1 MTAQKTTAKWVY
13 IKSRIA
19 EHNGKMFKFHLKIIY
34 PINNQEELKLNE
46 KYTNNRAK
54 IQMKELVELPDK
66 DLQAQP

>member
-1 MTAQKTTAKWVY
+1 MTAQKTPAKRVY

-46 KYTNNRAK
+46 IYK
-54 IQMKELVELPDK
+54 
-66 DLQAQP
+66 